1 MFSSLPG
8 LLYVGRDSFIM
19 AQLRWLTES
28 DVVLLIKPSE
38 LRTACVDL
46 PGKQTSLIIS
56 DVKSISSV

>member
-8 LLYVGRDSFIM
+8 LLYVRRDSFIM
-19 AQLRWLTES
+19 TQLRWLTES

-46 PGKQTSLIIS
+46 PGKQTSLIILL
-56 DVKSISSV
+56 